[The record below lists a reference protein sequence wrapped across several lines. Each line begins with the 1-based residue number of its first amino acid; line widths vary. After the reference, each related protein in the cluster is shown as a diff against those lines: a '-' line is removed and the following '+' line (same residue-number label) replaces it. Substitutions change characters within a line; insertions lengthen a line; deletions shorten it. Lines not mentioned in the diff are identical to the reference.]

1 MFLFVV
7 FMVSMFFFIIIAGA
21 LALVLVLVFQY
32 NPNNNKN
39 ITDKQDNKT
48 NVNSNY
54 TKKTTLLTENEK
66 KFYNVLFEI
75 INKEEILI
83 QTQVVL
89 YEIIKTK
96 FINDYSSFNK
106 IKSKSID
113 YVLVNKNFEILLCI
127 ELDDYTHNKSERIQ
141 RDNFINSIFEE
152 TNIKLLRVS
161 VKQIYDIESLRKIIN
176 SYLYD

>member
-75 INKEEILI
+75 INKEEIHAPRGGDIKNQGWGETI
-83 QTQVVL
+83 QEL
-89 YEIIKTK
+89 RL
-96 FINDYSSFNK
+96 SLLP
-106 IKSKSID
+106 SI
-113 YVLVNKNFEILLCI
+113 
-127 ELDDYTHNKSERIQ
+127 SAP
-141 RDNFINSIFEE
+141 
-152 TNIKLLRVS
+152 
-161 VKQIYDIESLRKIIN
+161 
-176 SYLYD
+176 YLHHLG